1 MKSKKGFIMLILV
14 LILIISISI
23 VIPQS
28 YGYFNNKFK
37 GIHGANGLLQGINI
51 ENY

>member
-28 YGYFNNKFK
+28 YGYFNDNKSDQ
-37 GIHGANGLLQGINI
+37 IDGLTIDYQV
-51 ENY
+51 EEQ